1 MKPRRALLAL
11 IVVAYAAVAAWL
23 ITEPVWRHRNTHL
36 SSKERGHAD
45 QA

>member
-23 ITEPVWRHRNTHL
+23 ITEPFRQHKTTHI
-36 SSKERGHAD
+36 SWAPTST
-45 QA
+45 